1 MQKAGASAP
10 ALLEYVLIIP
20 HKGTPN
26 LGVYFRILHH
36 GFQASVRIAT
46 RYRRVLEGR
55 VALPSSSHDSGM
67 LLSVSVAISERPKVL
82 PINQNSGDVFYQRN
96 DFQKAVK

>member
-1 MQKAGASAP
+1 MVSKYQFVSLLAIAGYLKS
-10 ALLEYVLIIP
+10 
-20 HKGTPN
+20 
-26 LGVYFRILHH
+26 
-36 GFQASVRIAT
+36 
-46 RYRRVLEGR
+46 R

-82 PINQNSGDVFYQRN
+82 PINQNSDDVFYQRN